1 MLRAT
6 RALRAGAKHLC
17 LHNPCQVMPDSCQV
31 RTPHFVSPFRLRR
44 LDGDAQMPSQRFHVT
59 DATSGVPPFTPK
71 ASGSCRFAEAMS
83 TAGGSSSTK
92 QSSSSRTCNNPAG
105 RPTKSDMSRANGLSA
120 AQSVLSFD
128 CPKLCRRKCEGLYM
142 GYDEQ
147 AAKPA
152 LAAAI
157 VASVRA
163 LRERLSLNSH
173 GSRLKRRFGT

>member
-1 MLRAT
+1 
-6 RALRAGAKHLC
+6 
-17 LHNPCQVMPDSCQV
+17 
-31 RTPHFVSPFRLRR
+31 
-44 LDGDAQMPSQRFHVT
+44 MPSQRFHLT

-71 ASGSCRFAEAMS
+71 ANGSCRFAEAMPN
-83 TAGGSSSTK
+83 AGGSSSTK
-92 QSSSSRTCNNPAG
+92 QSSSSRTCNNRAG
-105 RPTKSDMSRANGLSA
+105 RPTKSDILRANGLSA

-163 LRERLSLNSH
+163 LANA
-173 GSRLKRRFGT
+173 

>member
-1 MLRAT
+1 
-6 RALRAGAKHLC
+6 
-17 LHNPCQVMPDSCQV
+17 
-31 RTPHFVSPFRLRR
+31 
-44 LDGDAQMPSQRFHVT
+44 MPSQRFHVT

-147 AAKPA
+147 AARPA